1 MVNFQVAFFC
11 PKTSETKLFNVT
23 HPNFASVAS
32 WAYIESCCLFERT
45 EQKWKI
51 AAIYNLEFDILKARS
66 S

>member
-32 WAYIESCCLFERT
+32 WAYVEKRCLLERT
-45 EQKWKI
+45 DLDWKI
-51 AAIYNLEFDILKARS
+51 AAIYNLEFDILKAES